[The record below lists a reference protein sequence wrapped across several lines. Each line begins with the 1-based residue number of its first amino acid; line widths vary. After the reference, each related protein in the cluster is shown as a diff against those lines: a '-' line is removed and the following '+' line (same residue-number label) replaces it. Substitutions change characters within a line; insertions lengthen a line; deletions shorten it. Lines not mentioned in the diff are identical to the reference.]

1 LSKEER
7 RLVAALSTTLTERF
21 AAGFLA
27 VAGVAVDPAVRRS
40 SRADFQV
47 DGALALSRL
56 VGRPPRDVAAE
67 VLSHTDLGPLVESAE
82 VAGPGF
88 INVRLSTTSLAALLM
103 SVNADDRL
111 GVLLAPSP
119 QTVLVDYSGPN
130 VAKEMHVGHLRS
142 TVIGDAAARLLTFV
156 GHDVRRANHLG
167 DWGTPFGM
175 LIEHLLDVGEAEAAD
190 ELSMGDLAGFYQAA
204 RAKFNASA
212 SFAAP
217 SFADPSFA
225 DPSFADRSRRRVV
238 ALQSGDEATLRLWRL
253 LVAESEKYFL
263 SVYDRLGVT
272 LTTVDFQRES
282 SYNALLEPLLA
293 TLEQAGLVRVSEGA
307 TCVFPAGFL
316 GRDGEPLPLIL
327 RKSDGG
333 YSYGANDLAA
343 IRHRLLDLGATRL
356 LYVVGW
362 EQAQHFSMVFQT
374 AREAGWLAPP
384 SSATHVAFGHVLGT
398 DGRKLASRGGESVK
412 LAELLDEAVSRA
424 ASIVAAKSPWLSP
437 SEQAVVAQAVGI
449 GAVKYADL
457 SSDRNR
463 DYVFDWDRMLAT
475 NGDTAAYLQYTH
487 ARARSILAKAGVE
500 PDRSAAIALDHP
512 SERALAVEL
521 LAFPEVLDEVART
534 LLFHQLTGYLQRLA
548 GAFTSFYD
556 RCPVLDAEPPVRTS
570 RLALCDLTARTIA
583 QGLDLLGIAAPT
595 PM

>member
-1 LSKEER
+1 
-7 RLVAALSTTLTERF
+7 VAALSTTLTERF

-56 VGRPPRDVAAE
+56 VGRPPREVAAE
-67 VLSHTDLGPLVESAE
+67 VLSRTDLGPLVESAS

-88 INVRLSTTSLAALLM
+88 INVRLSTSALASLLM

-111 GVLLAPSP
+111 GVPLAQAP
-119 QTVLVDYSGPN
+119 QAVLVDYSGPN

-175 LIEHLLDVGEAEAAD
+175 LIEHLLDVGEAEAAH
-190 ELSMGDLAGFYQAA
+190 ELSMGDLAGFYRAA

-212 SFAAP
+212 SFADA
-217 SFADPSFA
+217 
-225 DPSFADRSRRRVV
+225 PSFADRSRRRVV

-282 SYNALLEPLLA
+282 SYNALLGPMVA
-293 TLEQAGLVRVSEGA
+293 SLERSDLVRVSEGA

-343 IRHRLLDLGATRL
+343 IRHRLVDLGATRL
-356 LYVVGW
+356 LYVVGS

-384 SSATHVAFGHVLGT
+384 STATHVAFGHVLGT

-424 ASIVAAKSPWLSP
+424 ASIVSVKNPGLSAAA
-437 SEQAVVAQAVGI
+437 QATVAHAVGI

-457 SSDRNR
+457 CSDRNR

-500 PDRSAAIALDHP
+500 PGTIGLDHP
-512 SERALAVEL
+512 AERALAVEL

-556 RCPVLDAEPPVRTS
+556 RCPVRDAEPMVRAS

-583 QGLDLLGIAAPT
+583 QGLNLLGIAAPT